1 MEQIW
6 FELFKVIRRKKKPIF
21 ISKFVGAG
29 DARTRTGLTVH
40 VYVCNSNM
48 IDKAF
53 YNR

>member
-6 FELFKVIRRKKKPIF
+6 FERKWYEEKKTIF